1 MRPFRLASLL
11 VLAGLFGAMA
21 LPGMATAA
29 PAARKADKDLA
40 RAAFLRGTKH
50 YNLNEYKEALD
61 SFKDAYRAYEEPS
74 FLFNIAQCQRQLG
87 MRADAI
93 RSYRAY
99 LREGSNI
106 RNREDVE
113 QIIAGLERSVRDE
126 ETTRARPPQ
135 GTLGPDGAPGR
146 VNPDAPSGTTTPA
159 TLMVTAQPAHT
170 PVYKKW
176 WLWTIVGVAA
186 VGLGVGLGLGLTQ
199 GPSFPDASTPG
210 GRVRF

>member
-135 GTLGPDGAPGR
+135 GTLGPDGAPPSAR
-146 VNPDAPSGTTTPA
+146 VAMLDRVGAALASGARTALDSETTRVLPTTP
-159 TLMVTAQPAHT
+159 
-170 PVYKKW
+170 PV
-176 WLWTIVGVAA
+176 
-186 VGLGVGLGLGLTQ
+186 
-199 GPSFPDASTPG
+199 
-210 GRVRF
+210 